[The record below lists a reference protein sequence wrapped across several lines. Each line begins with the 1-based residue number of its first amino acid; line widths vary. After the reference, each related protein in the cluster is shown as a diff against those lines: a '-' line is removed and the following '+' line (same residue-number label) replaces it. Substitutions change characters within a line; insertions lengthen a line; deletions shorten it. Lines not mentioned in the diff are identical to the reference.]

1 VNENLRSKFAKNET
15 AYGLWVTSE
24 STAVTEVAAILGI
37 DWLCI
42 DMEHGYLDY
51 RSIAGHLTAARGT
64 GMTVL
69 VRPPSHDLEPMKRAL
84 DLGAH
89 GVILPL
95 VNSAAELRAAS
106 DQFFYPPLGRRGI
119 GGERSVKWGLDLE
132 SYVRSANEDLLLIPM
147 IETQRAY
154 DNLDEILAADKIEA
168 VFLGPGDMSASRGA
182 VGEWEGPG
190 VAEINLDIVRRA
202 SGKGIRTGIVARNT
216 DEAITRA
223 DQGFGMVSLG
233 SDIGLMIRQIE
244 SMNEALGRKTVA
256 HRWF

>member
-1 VNENLRSKFAKNET
+1 
-15 AYGLWVTSE
+15 
-24 STAVTEVAAILGI
+24 VAAILGI

-106 DQFFYPPLGRRGI
+106 DHFFYPPLGRRGI
-119 GGERSVKWGLDLE
+119 GGERCVKWGLDLE

-147 IETQRAY
+147 IETQSAY
-154 DNLDEILAADKIEA
+154 ENLDEILAAEKIEA

-202 SGKGIRTGIVARNT
+202 SQKGIRTGIVARST
-216 DEAITRA
+216 EEAITRV